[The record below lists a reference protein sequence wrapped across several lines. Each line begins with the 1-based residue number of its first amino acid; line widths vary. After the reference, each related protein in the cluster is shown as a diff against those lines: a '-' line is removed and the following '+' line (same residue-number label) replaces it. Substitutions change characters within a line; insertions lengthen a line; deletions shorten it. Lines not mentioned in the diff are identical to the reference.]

1 MSEITKVNTGAVL
14 QNAESILSEAAAF
27 KAAFDAMYDTI
38 HDLNK
43 TFTSADGKAYIAK
56 IDGYQGDFTYEIHN
70 FSKGFDAG
78 FHQETVTFARKL
90 GQYMVTLM

>member
-56 IDGYQGDFTYEIHN
+56 IEKATGDQIAVAA
-70 FSKGFDAG
+70 FDRV
-78 FHQETVTFARKL
+78 QL
-90 GQYMVTLM
+90 GSEN

>member
-56 IDGYQGDFTYEIHN
+56 IDGYQGDFTAMYDRLVNSAEGIRAIAEQY
-70 FSKGFDAG
+70 DA
-78 FHQETVTFARKL
+78 TVRKN
-90 GQYMVTLM
+90 MV

>member
-56 IDGYQGDFTYEIHN
+56 IDGYQGDFPAMYDRLVNSAEGIRAIAEQY
-70 FSKGFDAG
+70 DA
-78 FHQETVTFARKL
+78 TVRKN
-90 GQYMVTLM
+90 MV